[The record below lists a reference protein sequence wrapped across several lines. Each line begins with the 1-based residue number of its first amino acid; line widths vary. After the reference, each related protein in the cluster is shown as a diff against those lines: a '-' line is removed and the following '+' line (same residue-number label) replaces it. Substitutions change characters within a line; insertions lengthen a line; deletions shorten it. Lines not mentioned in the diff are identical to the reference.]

1 MPQQEQPEV
10 HRRGTRHE
18 VDEDVGVCVRLHP
31 DRQLVGEVADRLLGA
46 VTEHQVRIISKLQPI
61 AKVPDE
67 VTTLVHRG
75 SQPDELAIV
84 EHGIEEHHALDHA
97 SLCGGLPE
105 AVVGL
110 ADGRPERLVVDVKHP
125 PAMELPRG
133 DRRRESPLDERLD
146 EVRAL
151 LAVDDAGEAAGTGA
165 RRRRPSAGAR
175 STGIAPDAR

>member
-10 HRRGTRHE
+10 HRRRARHE
-18 VDEDVGVCVRLHP
+18 VDEDVGVRVRLHP
-31 DRQLVGEVADRLLGA
+31 DRQLVREVAHRLLGA
-46 VTEHQVRIISKLQPI
+46 VAEQQMRVVPMLQTIPE
-61 AKVPDE
+61 VPDE

-75 SQPDELAIV
+75 AEPGELAIV

-125 PAMELPRG
+125 PAMELA
-133 DRRRESPLDERLD
+133 
-146 EVRAL
+146 RA
-151 LAVDDAGEAAGTGA
+151 
-165 RRRRPSAGAR
+165 
-175 STGIAPDAR
+175 